1 VSDAFLFG
9 PTLLWVPD
17 GEKLNISATYYW
29 LPRLALPLGT
39 QTIDTATG
47 SLALADAET
56 HWRVFQ
62 FFGLSVAYDVLPW
75 LNLSASYGTFTGQ
88 LNPNGTFR
96 NPLWGPDT
104 TVSMTAVVTLDQL
117 YELVAGDAVE
127 LTPEQLRRIRNG
139 QATAPAA
146 RQAF

>member
-1 VSDAFLFG
+1 M
-9 PTLLWVPD
+9 
-17 GEKLNISATYYW
+17 
-29 LPRLALPLGT
+29 
-39 QTIDTATG
+39 Q
-47 SLALADAET
+47 
-56 HWRVFQ
+56 
-62 FFGLSVAYDVLPW
+62 LS
-75 LNLSASYGTFTGQ
+75 
-88 LNPNGTFR
+88 PNGKFR

-117 YELVAGDAVE
+117 YEIVAGDAVE